1 MSLVMIQGQNA
12 VITADGSLVK
22 DRVRADGTGNG
33 ITLCLQFLY
42 SGDDLVHFL
51 PSAAACTF
59 SSVQAFAAISEAL
72 SCVSIIIFIE
82 HQTLSRYAIGAL
94 TCHLG

>member
-12 VITADGSLVK
+12 VITAYGSLVK

-42 SGDDLVHFL
+42 SRDDLVHFL

-59 SSVQAFAAISEAL
+59 SSAQAFAAISGPTPAG
-72 SCVSIIIFIE
+72 SPIG
-82 HQTLSRYAIGAL
+82 TAI
-94 TCHLG
+94 LGFFCED

>member
-59 SSVQAFAAISEAL
+59 SSAQAFAAIL
-72 SCVSIIIFIE
+72 FIE

>member
-1 MSLVMIQGQNA
+1 MIQGQNA
-12 VITADGSLVK
+12 VITAYGSLVK

-51 PSAAACTF
+51 PSAAKACTF
-59 SSVQAFAAISEAL
+59 SSAQAFAAIL
-72 SCVSIIIFIE
+72 FIE